1 MATSSK
7 FDLSSDS
14 PDRPLYSSGQRG
26 AQLAAQLDRSSS
38 FREAMENQ
46 IQSSLPSMS
55 RSTSVVVHGDVS
67 YFLQCLRF
75 DPKVVAAEHKSS
87 CQGDF
92 KRRINIA
99 LGISPDESPTLL
111 SKGKLLPSPIPEEI
125 KRVKAG
131 LRDCSVKARERMKT
145 FNEALSVFNKFF
157 PTIPSKKRSRSESL
171 TSDRSN
177 ALLSSDRSVLGPSVG
192 KMGIHNHS
200 IAGGIEFEQQK
211 SEERPKSA
219 FPNKR
224 TRTSLLDARMDMQNN
239 ALVRQ
244 SGNADRD
251 REMLRASN
259 TAAVQGEDRTLSGS
273 VDGWEKAKMK
283 KKRSGIKPD
292 VSPSTVSSKP
302 IEGYR
307 EPKQGIQQRAV
318 SVSRSRLNNDSH
330 EFRSGIANGSAGVGK
345 SEGTSL
351 LSGLGPRSSVPRTDL
366 DNSSLRNDRR
376 DHPVP
381 SDKERVNLRAVS
393 KVSARDEFNSA
404 SPTSSTK
411 LNASIRG
418 PRSGSGVAPK
428 LSPVVHRTT
437 TSNDWELSHCTN
449 KLPTAGGVSN
459 RKRTISTQSSSP
471 PVANWASQ
479 RPQKSSRTARR
490 TNLVPILSN
499 NDETPLL
506 DNVSDMAGNEIG
518 SGYARRLSSG
528 SPQQAKLKGDAL
540 SSVALS
546 ESEESGAA
554 EIKSKGK
561 VTKSDE
567 IDEKAGQ
574 NVKKVS
580 TLILPSRKNKLMN
593 GEDIGDGVRQGRT
606 GRSVTSTRS
615 VMPMAVEKYGNVG
628 TAKQLR
634 SARLGLDKAES
645 KTGRPPTRKLTDRK
659 AYARQKHAAMNA
671 AADLLVALEDGNE
684 ELVAAVNA
692 LISSA
697 QAFPNTF
704 WRQMEPFLG
713 FISDA
718 NIAYLKK
725 QGNYE
730 FTKLGSTPVSSIT
743 DGCSTIFNGCG
754 LLEDET
760 DGRIGAV
767 ASVDEIHSQQLLL
780 DTRENNVIPVCQRFL
795 AALIPEE
802 DNGRENEGLPF
813 DIYGT
818 EFKMDGESRSNG
830 LSHIVNFQ
838 SAGHASF
845 DGYRISRKP
854 EHDPEIDVLGNTGIN
869 NSNFSHSQND
879 SFPDQP
885 MPGMVCS
892 ELQYESMKINEKLIL
907 EAQSIGI
914 FLEPPSDI
922 AQMGDV
928 EILEDISKL
937 EEKHKE
943 QVSKKKGLVDK
954 LLKAASITR
963 TIQEKE
969 FEQRALDKLVTMAY
983 EKYMSCWGPSATG
996 GKSSSNKIVK
1006 QSALAFV
1013 KRTLDRYHKFE
1024 DTGTSCFDEPM
1035 LREMFLSGSSRLNGT
1050 QLVDTP
1056 ADTESGKPC
1065 ARSST
1070 RSLEARTSGQNGDSY
1085 AVSSSDLLLPT
1096 SRSSDQTVVKDESW
1110 SNRVKRRELL
1120 LEDVVGGTSSAQPGI
1135 GSSLL
1140 SSTKG
1145 KRSERDRE
1153 GNGHG
1158 REASRSGTN
1167 KIGRPVSNAKGE
1179 RKSKTK
1185 PKQKTTQLSVSV
1197 NGLFG
1202 KMSEQPKTSTSVLK
1216 TSEIATNNNAKE
1228 KDEFGLDV
1236 LDDLQLPGQD
1246 LGSWLNIDDD
1256 GLQDHD
1262 FMGLEIPMD
1271 DLSDLNMMLQLK
1283 VVIQTW

>member
-1 MATSSK
+1 
-7 FDLSSDS
+7 
-14 PDRPLYSSGQRG
+14 
-26 AQLAAQLDRSSS
+26 
-38 FREAMENQ
+38 MENQ

-55 RSTSVVVHGDVS
+55 RSTSIAAHGDVS

-75 DPKVVAAEHKSS
+75 DPKVVAAEHMSGR
-87 CQGDF
+87 QGDF
-92 KRRINIA
+92 KRHICIA
-99 LGISPDESPTLL
+99 LGISPDESPTML

-131 LRDCSVKARERMKT
+131 LRDCAVKAREHMKT

-157 PTIPSKKRSRSESL
+157 PTIPSKKRSRSESF
-171 TSDRSN
+171 TSDRPN
-177 ALLSSDRSVLGPSVG
+177 ALLSSDRFVLGPNVG

-200 IAGGIEFEQQK
+200 IAGG
-211 SEERPKSA
+211 
-219 FPNKR
+219 
-224 TRTSLLDARMDMQNN
+224 SLEMQ
-239 ALVRQ
+239 VGTEKC
-244 SGNADRD
+244 SG
-251 REMLRASN
+251 LH

-283 KKRSGIKPD
+283 KKRSGTKPD
-292 VSPSTVSSKP
+292 VSPSTVSAKP

-307 EPKQGIQQRAV
+307 EPKQGIQQRVV
-318 SVSRSRLNNDSH
+318 SDTRSRLNNDSH
-330 EFRSGIANGSAGVGK
+330 EFRSGIANGSDRVGK
-345 SEGTSL
+345 SEGISL
-351 LSGLGPRSSVPRTDL
+351 LTGLDPRSSVPRTDL

-376 DHPVP
+376 DRPVP

-404 SPTSSTK
+404 SPNSSTK
-411 LNASIRG
+411 MNASIRG
-418 PRSGSGVAPK
+418 PRLGSGVAPK
-428 LSPVVHRTT
+428 LSPVAHRTT

-459 RKRTISTQSSSP
+459 RKHTTSTQSSSP

-490 TNLVPILSN
+490 TNLVPILPN

-506 DNVSDMAGNEIG
+506 DTVSDMAGNEIG

-540 SSVALS
+540 SSAALS

-567 IDEKAGQ
+567 IDENAGQ
-574 NVKKVS
+574 NVQKVS

-593 GEDIGDGVRQGRT
+593 GEDIGDGVRRQGRT
-606 GRSVTSTRS
+606 GRGVASTRS
-615 VMPMAVEKYGNVG
+615 VMPMAVEKYGYVG

-645 KTGRPPTRKLTDRK
+645 KAGRPPTRKLTDRK

-671 AADLLVALEDGNE
+671 AADFLVASEDVHE
-684 ELVAAVNA
+684 ELVAAVNT
-692 LISSA
+692 LITSA
-697 QAFPNTF
+697 HAFPNTF
-704 WRQMEPFLG
+704 WRQMEPFLD

-718 NIAYLKK
+718 NIAYLNQ
-725 QGNYE
+725 QGNYD
-730 FTKLGSTPVSSIT
+730 FTKLGSTPVSSII
-743 DGCSTIFNGCG
+743 DGSSTIFNGCR
-754 LLEDET
+754 LLEDEI

-767 ASVDEIHSQQLLL
+767 VSVDEIHSQQLVL
-780 DTRENNVIPVCQRFL
+780 DTRDNNVIPFCQRFL
-795 AALIPEE
+795 AALVPEE
-802 DNGRENEGLPF
+802 DIDSENEDLSF
-813 DIYGT
+813 DIHGT
-818 EFKMDGESRSNG
+818 EFKMDGELRSNG

-845 DGYRISRKP
+845 DGYRISGKP
-854 EHDPEIDVLGNTGIN
+854 EHDDPEIDMLESAGIN
-869 NSNFSHSQND
+869 NSNFFIPRMTVFQTNQCLACFVQN
-879 SFPDQP
+879 S
-885 MPGMVCS
+885 S
-892 ELQYESMKINEKLIL
+892 TRL
-907 EAQSIGI
+907 
-914 FLEPPSDI
+914 DI

-954 LLKAASITR
+954 LLKAASKTR

-996 GKSSSNKIVK
+996 GKSSGNKMVK

-1013 KRTLDRYHKFE
+1013 KRTLDRYHTFE

-1035 LREMFLSGSSRLNGT
+1035 LREMFLCGPSRLNGA
-1050 QLVDTP
+1050 QSVDTP
-1056 ADTESGKPC
+1056 TDTESGKPC
-1065 ARSST
+1065 ARSSN
-1070 RSLEARTSGQNGDSY
+1070 RSLEARTSGQNGDGY
-1085 AVSSSDLLLPT
+1085 AVSSSDLLPLT
-1096 SRSSDQTVVKDESW
+1096 NRSSDQTVVKDESW
-1110 SNRVKRRELL
+1110 SN
-1120 LEDVVGGTSSAQPGI
+1120 
-1135 GSSLL
+1135 
-1140 SSTKG
+1140 STKG

-1158 REASRSGTN
+1158 REALSRNGTN
-1167 KIGRPVSNAKGE
+1167 KIGRPVSNTKGE

-1197 NGLFG
+1197 NGLLG
-1202 KMSEQPKTSTSVLK
+1202 KMSEQPKTLTSVLN
-1216 TSEIATNNNAKE
+1216 TSEIIINNNAKE

-1271 DLSDLNMMLQLK
+1271 DLSDLNMM
-1283 VVIQTW
+1283 V